1 MPIRYDGKQ
10 IVDAKY
16 TKLLS
21 GNPFLDA
28 MPEPLS
34 CQELLDKIQSV
45 YIPFDGKAD
54 KERRRAI
61 AALTTLFFPMDYMY
75 TIYDQFYRAI
85 LTTYM
90 TYETVEYIR
99 KINQLFCDET
109 PSGQATQAESGS
121 VLGVPGVGKTSTI
134 RRCLSV
140 MPQVIC
146 HTKYRGEQFYCKQV
160 LYLRVECPSDCSV
173 RTLALNIITSL
184 DKALGSEYM
193 SRFEAVKSFAVSAL
207 ATQVKILCLTHHVGL
222 VVVDEIQNAV
232 LTARANKQMRSLIRF
247 LVELTND
254 TSTAIF
260 FAGTLVAE
268 EMFLSQEHLK
278 RRSRGIRLLPMKK
291 DGVYRKF
298 LERLW
303 KYQFTDRTA
312 QLTENLINQIYECS
326 GGVPS
331 YIVKIFQESQN
342 MALMNG
348 SPCIGAKTIQQTVD
362 MLAIKVPKAY
372 TGGTSISSFAATEI
386 PLKESVETTQSE
398 HRRGRKAVGRDSNDL
413 LVAYKDGKNLLRCL
427 EEWGLKA

>member
-1 MPIRYDGKQ
+1 
-10 IVDAKY
+10 
-16 TKLLS
+16 
-21 GNPFLDA
+21 
-28 MPEPLS
+28 
-34 CQELLDKIQSV
+34 
-45 YIPFDGKAD
+45 
-54 KERRRAI
+54 
-61 AALTTLFFPMDYMY
+61 
-75 TIYDQFYRAI
+75 
-85 LTTYM
+85 
-90 TYETVEYIR
+90 
-99 KINQLFCDET
+99 
-109 PSGQATQAESGS
+109 
-121 VLGVPGVGKTSTI
+121 
-134 RRCLSV
+134 
-140 MPQVIC
+140 
-146 HTKYRGEQFYCKQV
+146 
-160 LYLRVECPSDCSV
+160 
-173 RTLALNIITSL
+173 
-184 DKALGSEYM
+184 
-193 SRFEAVKSFAVSAL
+193 
-207 ATQVKILCLTHHVGL
+207 
-222 VVVDEIQNAV
+222 
-232 LTARANKQMRSLIRF
+232 MRSLIRF

-312 QLTENLINQIYECS
+312 QLTESLINQIYECS

-348 SPCIGAKTIQQTVD
+348 SPCIGAKIIQQTVD
-362 MLAIKVPKAY
+362 MLAIKVPKTY